1 MKIKQ
6 LIICTCIGAFAPI
19 YNLVAADTNINI
31 QELGMFASP
40 NELNSQLGPIKERIY
55 NYDPTFSQQL
65 ESMSD
70 ENQLIA
76 VRTWL
81 AEKSFDFYYYEYM
94 RMMQNAS
101 QETGH
106 QIKTTAITQNVDN
119 KGGWETIGTEF
130 WLDSGDLDDAE
141 KCYNLLERRAC
152 DYPAGFMEFRIKY
165 IPDTEIE
172 IFMDK
177 PEQNARYQITIIL
190 NKNET
195 SSIKDYYLLF
205 SGQKYKYD
213 EFHTWRNQERADIR
227 AGKYI
232 PATDADQ
239 PAPGSPFGDIAIKM
253 DTSKQWKSQTSPSFE
268 VLQSTNSW
276 FNIGQ

>member
-6 LIICTCIGAFAPI
+6 FVIYSCIATLAPI
-19 YNLVAADTNINI
+19 YNLVAADSNINI
-31 QELGMFASP
+31 QELGMFASS
-40 NELNSQLGPIKERIY
+40 NELNSQFAPIKERIY
-55 NYDPTFSQQL
+55 NYDPTFAQQI

-81 AEKSFDFYYYEYM
+81 AEKSFNFYYDEYM

-101 QETGH
+101 QETGR
-106 QIKTTAITQNVDN
+106 QIKTSAVMQIVDN
-119 KGGWETIGTEF
+119 KGGGKTIGTEF
-130 WLDSGDLDDAE
+130 WLDAGELDDEE

-152 DYPAGFMEFRIKY
+152 DYPAGFTEFRIKY
-165 IPDTEIE
+165 VPDEIIE
-172 IFMDK
+172 VFLDK
-177 PEQNARYQITIIL
+177 PEQNARYQIMIIL
-190 NKNET
+190 NKSET
-195 SSIKDYYLLF
+195 TTIKDYYLVF

-213 EFHTWRNQERADIR
+213 EFHAWRNQERADVR

-232 PATDADQ
+232 PATDTDQ
-239 PAPGSPFGDIAIKM
+239 PVAGSPFGDIAITM
-253 DTSKQWKSQTSPSFE
+253 DTSKQWKSQTSPGFE